1 MLAALIGTLGAV
13 GVTASQSRGGEPTLQ
28 PVRNHDGRYTDKYC
42 IVQSDG
48 TVIECSKLDGGLT
61 IYSNGQKPFIVQDA
75 PMPSST
81 N

>member
-1 MLAALIGTLGAV
+1 M
-13 GVTASQSRGGEPTLQ
+13 
-28 PVRNHDGRYTDKYC
+28 RNHDGRYTDKYC